1 MKPGRFGLPSPGKL
15 RLVVGMGWM
24 PKILLGAACCAA
36 LAGAVRADGERARIH
51 DPSTL
56 VEDGGSIWCFGSG
69 NGIPIFKHAADG
81 AWVNAG
87 RVFAKVPEWH
97 AKKIPG
103 NNGFLW
109 APDIIRSGN
118 MYYLYYSVSTFGSKV
133 SAIGMAAS
141 RRIDGG
147 GEDRGEV
154 MESGRAD
161 GFNAIDPSMLCD
173 NDGRWWMTFGSY
185 WTGIKLVELDPRTGM
200 RKHPRD
206 EPVALAA
213 AKEIEA
219 SYLYR
224 HGGYYYLFVNHGQC
238 CRGIYSTYEI
248 VVGRSR
254 DVRGPYLDAAGG
266 KMLDGG
272 GTLVI
277 GSEGRYVGP
286 GHASVF
292 RKGGRE
298 WLACHFYDKEMEGRP
313 YLRVLPLRWSNKDW
327 PEVVR

>member
-1 MKPGRFGLPSPGKL
+1 MKDGRFGLPTPVIR
-15 RLVVGMGWM
+15 RLVAGMGWM
-24 PKILLGAACCAA
+24 PKICLWLACGAV
-36 LAGAVRADGERARIH
+36 LAGTAHADAKRARIH

-56 VEDGGSIWCFGSG
+56 VEDGGSMWCFGTG
-69 NGIPIFKHAADG
+69 HGVLIFKRDADG
-81 AWVNAG
+81 SWRNAG
-87 RVFAKVPEWH
+87 RVFDKMPDWH
-97 AKKIPG
+97 AKKVPG

-109 APDIIRSGN
+109 APDIIRSGD

-133 SAIGMAAS
+133 SAIGLAAS

-147 GEDRGEV
+147 WEDRGIV
-154 MESGRAD
+154 MESGKTDR
-161 GFNAIDPSMLCD
+161 FNAIDPAVSCD
-173 NDGRWWMTFGSY
+173 RDGRWWMTFGSY
-185 WTGIKLVELDPRTGM
+185 WSGIKLVELDPATGM
-200 RKHPRD
+200 RKRPRD

-254 DVRGPYLDAAGG
+254 DVRGPYLDAAGR
-266 KMLDGG
+266 KMLEGG
-272 GTLVI
+272 GTPVI

-286 GHASVF
+286 GHASIF
-292 RKGGRE
+292 RKGAKE
-298 WLACHFYDKEMEGRP
+298 WLACHYYDKEMEGRP
-313 YLRVLPLRWSNKDW
+313 YLRVLPLRWTDRDW